1 MLQKSGVDKKTVKE
15 VFIKAQGEM
24 SKCSDKKGEK
34 SGKRY
39 IQRRESNYPEK
50 SAAEYIQIHDTLAYK
65 KRHEFICITVY

>member
-1 MLQKSGVDKKTVKE
+1 MLQKSGVDRTTVKE

-50 SAAEYIQIHDTLAYK
+50 SAAEYIQIHDSLAYK

>member
-1 MLQKSGVDKKTVKE
+1 MLQKSGVDRTTVKE

-50 SAAEYIQIHDTLAYK
+50 SAAEYIQIHDSLAYK
-65 KRHEFICITVY
+65 KRHEFICVTVY

>member
-1 MLQKSGVDKKTVKE
+1 MLQKSGVDKTTVKE

-50 SAAEYIQIHDTLAYK
+50 SAAEYIQIHDSLAYK
-65 KRHEFICITVY
+65 KRHEFICVTVY